1 MMVSVDIS
9 TSTLQK
15 NASRTLF
22 VSPLARST
30 TSASNAKLRTAIPI
44 HREHVLQKQVIRYQ
58 RKHPPFTQLYAQEWE
73 VIPGYSQFGKGDL
86 VFKRPAFEE
95 YLVIETKYIRTDSGK
110 TAQRSRT
117 RSRKKVV
124 KQALPYGAIFKQ
136 VHPGAE
142 VEIATFTND
151 AGLCTLGIYE
161 NSSVIFRFAQD
172 EVHYLFVSPR
182 VQLLYNKKAKT

>member
-1 MMVSVDIS
+1 MMVLVDIS

-22 VSPLARST
+22 LSQLARSAT
-30 TSASNAKLRTAIPI
+30 TSASNAKLRTTIPM

-58 RKHPPFTQLYAQEWE
+58 RKHPPFTQIYAQEWE

-95 YLVIETKYIRTDSGK
+95 YLVIETKYIRTESGK

-124 KQALPYGAIFKQ
+124 EQALRYGAIFKQ
-136 VHPGAE
+136 LHPEAL

-151 AGLCTLGIYE
+151 VGLCSLGFYE
-161 NSSVIFRFAQD
+161 NSSD
-172 EVHYLFVSPR
+172 LFLSPR
-182 VQLLYNKKAKT
+182 RSTNI

>member
-1 MMVSVDIS
+1 MS
-9 TSTLQK
+9 TLTLQK

-22 VSPLARST
+22 LSPLARST
-30 TSASNAKLRTAIPI
+30 TSASNNAKLRTTIPM

-110 TAQRSRT
+110 TARGKRT
-117 RSRKKVV
+117 RNRKKVV
-124 KQALPYGAIFKQ
+124 EQALRYGAIFKQ
-136 VHPGAE
+136 HNPGAL

-151 AGLCTLGIYE
+151 VGLCSLGFYE
-161 NSSVIFRFAQD
+161 NSSIYFSHHD
-172 EVHYLFVSPR
+172 
-182 VQLLYNKKAKT
+182 VQLIYNKKVNT